1 MVSLSQTML
10 LWWCAN
16 LASTVCCVCPPLS
29 SCLVTRIHADI
40 LIVPCGT
47 CHRRYGLRGAG
58 CDKSGNATS
67 WNIARVKGCDARR
80 YFGELGSVG
89 SKSVGYGDEFEGSVI
104 AASDSSRLKMK
115 NGVSSITRREIQAIG
130 CVSWASEWMTTEP

>member
-1 MVSLSQTML
+1 VSVHPSL
-10 LWWCAN
+10 LVGDA
-16 LASTVCCVCPPLS
+16 
-29 SCLVTRIHADI
+29 RIHADI

-67 WNIARVKGCDARR
+67 WYIARVKGCDARR
-80 YFGELGSVG
+80 YFGELGSIR
-89 SKSVGYGDEFEGSVI
+89 SKSVRYGDEFERSII
-104 AASDSSRLKMK
+104 AASESGLRMK
-115 NGVSSITRREIQAIG
+115 NRVGSIARREIQVIG